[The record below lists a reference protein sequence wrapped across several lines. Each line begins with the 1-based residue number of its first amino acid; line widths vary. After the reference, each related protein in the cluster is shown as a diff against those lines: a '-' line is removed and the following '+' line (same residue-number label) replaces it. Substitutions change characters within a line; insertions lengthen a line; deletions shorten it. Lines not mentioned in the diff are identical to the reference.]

1 MKKSVLLCS
10 LKMNIKLINNVNSG
24 NMKKI
29 IVGIMAVLFSAPS
42 FAQFT
47 SGGFSL
53 DENSVYYGVRI
64 GINFARLGGDLYDDL
79 GTKVGMNL
87 GGVIGLRLSQ
97 SAPVFLESGLYYTE
111 RGGKDGKDKASLT
124 YLEIPILIKYG
135 IQLSNDVVLLPYVG
149 PYFSYGIAGKTKIK
163 DLNINESSY
172 DYFKHGDMGFKFG
185 CGVEYNNLYA
195 EAGYQ
200 IGVTNIAKDN
210 PGDLESRGSAFFVN
224 IGVNF

>member
-1 MKKSVLLCS
+1 
-10 LKMNIKLINNVNSG
+10 
-24 NMKKI
+24 MKKI
-29 IVGIMAVLFSAPS
+29 IVGIMAVLFSVPS

-111 RGGKDGKDKASLT
+111 W
-124 YLEIPILIKYG
+124 
-135 IQLSNDVVLLPYVG
+135 
-149 PYFSYGIAGKTKIK
+149 
-163 DLNINESSY
+163 
-172 DYFKHGDMGFKFG
+172 
-185 CGVEYNNLYA
+185 
-195 EAGYQ
+195 
-200 IGVTNIAKDN
+200 
-210 PGDLESRGSAFFVN
+210 
-224 IGVNF
+224 

>member
-1 MKKSVLLCS
+1 MKKF
-10 LKMNIKLINNVNSG
+10 
-24 NMKKI
+24 

-53 DENSVYYGVRI
+53 DENSVYYGARL
-64 GINFARLGGDLYDDL
+64 GINFASLGGEYFDDL
-79 GTKVGMNL
+79 GLKTGMNL

-135 IQLSNDVVLLPYVG
+135 IQLSDNVFLLPYVG
-149 PYFSYGIAGKTKIK
+149 PYFSYGFAGRTKIK
-163 DLNINESSY
+163 AEDISDNSY
-172 DYFKHGDMGFKFG
+172 DYFRHGDMGFKFG
-185 CGVEYNNLYA
+185 CGIEYNNLYA
-195 EAGYQ
+195 EAGFQ
-200 IGVTNIAKDN
+200 LGVANIAKDN
-210 PGDLESRGSAFFVN
+210 DYNKYNDEARNRAFYVN